1 MRALLSTLVAKR
13 RERTVEFE
21 LPKIESVADVL
32 KTSSAVISACAAGE
46 LSPREASEFMELISS
61 RVRDVYLDGI
71 VLKRSWAGEIRNV
84 SLLVAISVNG
94 EGYREILGIC
104 EGAKEDKAGWS
115 AFLKHLKERGLAGI
129 RLIVSDACLG
139 LAEPLGCRG
148 GSSSLTFPEVRPS
161 AIEACFAIAACGR
174 SSEPFRWCELA
185 MEENDPGSHGA
196 PRQPLLRR
204 LLIHPALPWDLL
216 TNFDRCDQRCEPL
229 K

>member
-1 MRALLSTLVAKR
+1 MRALLRTLVAKR

-46 LSPREASEFMELISS
+46 LSPREASEIMELISS

-115 AFLKHLKERGLAGI
+115 AFLKHLKDRGLAGI

-161 AIEACFAIAACGR
+161 EVMLKPFQCGPGDGR
-174 SSEPFRWCELA
+174 APVTSEPCDRGVFRDRRVREELRA
-185 MEENDPGSHGA
+185 VSMV
-196 PRQPLLRR
+196 
-204 LLIHPALPWDLL
+204 
-216 TNFDRCDQRCEPL
+216 
-229 K
+229 

>member
-1 MRALLSTLVAKR
+1 VLAEIAVDSPDIIDADRSPAIPSVAKR

-46 LSPREASEFMELISS
+46 LSPREASEIMELISS

-161 AIEACFAIAACGR
+161 AIEACFAIAAAGGAQSR
-174 SSEPFRWCELA
+174 FDGANLRWKRTTQ
-185 MEENDPGSHGA
+185 G
-196 PRQPLLRR
+196 LRVLR
-204 LLIHPALPWDLL
+204 DSR
-216 TNFDRCDQRCEPL
+216 F
-229 K
+229 